1 MLRPRGRAI
10 PAMVGL
16 AVVALLAVGL
26 VVGFSSPS
34 RSFVPEVIEARPAVA
49 SAAEVRG
56 TWPAPPPMPT
66 TPTSFLVADGVGPV
80 VRLYSAPDVPLAS
93 KPTMANP
100 TWEGLA
106 VVFAVLDQHDG
117 WLHVRVSSRPND
129 LTAWVQAS
137 DVSLHTVPNHVVIE
151 VGARRVTV
159 LHGDDVLLQAPV
171 AVGAPATPTPLGAF
185 FVDGTVAVPDTTGPY
200 GPFQVSVSG
209 FSNVYSSFGGGVG
222 QIAMHGTNHP
232 NLVGQPISNGC
243 VRMANDTIRQMAD
256 LAPSGTPVEIV
267 A

>member
-1 MLRPRGRAI
+1 MQRLRGRAI
-10 PAMVGL
+10 PVVVGF

-26 VVGFSSPS
+26 VVGFSSSP
-34 RSFVPEVIEARPAVA
+34 RSLVPEVIAGKPAAA
-49 SAAEVRG
+49 SPAEVRG
-56 TWPAPPPMPT
+56 TWPARPT
-66 TPTSFLVADGVGPV
+66 TPTSFLVADATGSEVH
-80 VRLYSAPDVPLAS
+80 LYSAPDVPLAD

-106 VVFAVLDQHDG
+106 VVFSVLDQHDG
-117 WLHVRVSSRPND
+117 WLHVRVSSRPNSM
-129 LTAWVQAS
+129 TAWVQAS
-137 DVSLHTVPNHVVIE
+137 EVSLRAVPNHVLIE

-159 LHGDDVLLQAPV
+159 LHGDDVVLQAPV
-171 AVGAPATPTPLGAF
+171 AVGTDATPTPLGSF
-185 FVDGTVAVPDTTGPY
+185 FVDGTVAVPNTDGPY

-232 NLVGQPISNGC
+232 NLLGQAISNGC
-243 VRMANDTIRQMAD
+243 VRMDNTVITQMAD
-256 LAPSGTPVEIV
+256 LAPTGTPVEVV